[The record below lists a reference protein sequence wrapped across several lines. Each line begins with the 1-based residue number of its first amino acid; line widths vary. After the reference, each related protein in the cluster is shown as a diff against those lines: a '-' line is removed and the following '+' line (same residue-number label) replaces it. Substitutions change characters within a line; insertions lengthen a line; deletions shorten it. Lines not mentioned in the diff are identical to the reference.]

1 MRQLFG
7 SNPLSVRMRTFA
19 GFAVLL
25 LLCAVLA
32 VTSIVGMR
40 VVGRSVEGSRQS
52 SDAAISALELAG
64 HVAELN
70 AEVSRFALTG
80 TAADESAARSQL
92 AATAGAFNK
101 ISQIGGDPAADEIRD
116 AFGRYR
122 TTTEATFETV
132 HDRFQAGD
140 KVKQASAELA
150 NATSAVVGRLLHENK
165 IDAVPNG
172 IRLDEAMQ
180 ASLVAA
186 TRYFS
191 SLNPADANSARAY
204 LQILQ
209 REIDGLTAIAP
220 SLPAMQ
226 RIAAA
231 LPDMAE
237 RYASD
242 IEALIDATDHYRVAT
257 NEQLAAAR
265 TLDAVAKRLEAQNI
279 GTQSLTVASAS
290 RALSDVTFIDVA
302 TAIAVLLIGV
312 ALSYMVSRSIA
323 AAREQ
328 AEKARHLAEEAS
340 HAKSEFLA
348 NMSHEIRTPMNGII
362 GMNGILLRSDLTDE
376 QRECAV
382 AVRDSADALLTL
394 INDILDVSKLEARK
408 LNLEYIDFDLIDTVE
423 ATVSLLG
430 PKAEEKG
437 IELAVFVEPSAR
449 SGFNGDPTRLRQ
461 VLLNLVG
468 NAIKFTD
475 KGGVSIEVTSR
486 RETGPSHRV
495 RFEVTDTGVGMSD
508 EARRGLFEK
517 FTQADSSITR
527 RFGGSG
533 LGLAIS
539 KQIVELMGGKI
550 GVESEEG
557 RGSKFWFEADL
568 MPATSPTVSRRE
580 LPQTLKG
587 LRALLVDDTDMNQR
601 VLSRQLDALG
611 MECVAIEDGFRAIGE
626 IERAWHL
633 GQPFDVVI
641 LDHMMP
647 GISGDTLARRIR
659 QSSGIADTKLIIAS
673 SAGSYGLPPDIQ
685 KIVDVVLTKPIREQS
700 LLDGFASIFG
710 RPGQSDMSAR
720 TAVAREAMEPS
731 AVVPS
736 RPLRVL
742 LAEDHKINQR
752 LAIMLLK
759 SANHQVDL
767 AENGE
772 EAVAAVVK
780 GDYDVVLMDV
790 QMPVLDG
797 VQATKKIRALDPPKS
812 AIPIIALTAHAMA
825 GAREEYLAAGMD
837 DYLSKPLEPN
847 ALFGALARLPTD
859 NGSIAR
865 RAELAEPD
873 LANASAS
880 AEKAF
885 DAIRVATLQRLLPEE
900 ELREFVG
907 MFLASLNTVASR
919 TEELLGIRATD
930 DLAQEAHAWAGTAG
944 NVGAVWL
951 ARCARDLEHAC
962 KNADAAV
969 ILQAAVKLREAV
981 PETERALTQWLN
993 RQNEKAM
1000 VGVIEGDLAAR

>member
-1 MRQLFG
+1 MRKLFG
-7 SNPLSVRMRTFA
+7 SIPLSVRVRTFA

-40 VVGRSVEGSRQS
+40 VVDSSVQESRQS
-52 SDAAISALELAG
+52 SDAAIAALELAG

-80 TAADESAARSQL
+80 TASDEGAARRQL
-92 AATAGAFNK
+92 AATAVAFDS
-101 ISQIGGDPAADEIRD
+101 IPDAGGTVDADDIRPAFAH
-116 AFGRYR
+116 YR
-122 TTTEATFETV
+122 ATTETTFETV
-132 HDRFQAGD
+132 HDRFQAGET
-140 KVKQASAELA
+140 VKQASSELA
-150 NATSAVVGRLLHENK
+150 NATSALVNRLLREK
-165 IDAVPNG
+165 PSDAAPNAV
-172 IRLDEAMQ
+172 RLDESME
-180 ASLVAA
+180 ASLIAA

-191 SLNPADANSARAY
+191 SLNPADANSAKA
-204 LQILQ
+204 LLKILQ
-209 REIDGLTAIAP
+209 GEIEELG
-220 SLPAMQ
+220 PASGGVPALQ
-226 RIAAA
+226 RIADA
-231 LPDMAE
+231 LPGMAQ
-237 RYASD
+237 RYAAA
-242 IEALIDATDHYRVAT
+242 IEVLISATDRYRVAT
-257 NEQLAAAR
+257 KEQLEAAR
-265 TLDAVAKRLEAQNI
+265 ALDGIAKDLEAHNI
-279 GTQSLTVASAS
+279 GVQGQMVSAAT
-290 RALSDVTFIDVA
+290 RALSDVTLVDVI
-302 TAIAVLLIGV
+302 TAIAVLLIGIT
-312 ALSYMVSRSIA
+312 LSYMVSRSIA

-328 AEKARHLAEEAS
+328 AEKARQLAEEAS
-340 HAKSEFLA
+340 RAKSEFLA

-362 GMNGILLRSDLTDE
+362 GMNGILLRSDLADE

-382 AVRDSADALLTL
+382 AVRDSAEALLTL
-394 INDILDVSKLEARK
+394 INDILDVSKLEARR
-408 LNLEYIDFDLIDTVE
+408 LDLEYIDFDLIDTVE

-486 RETGPSHRV
+486 REEGPSQRV

-508 EARRGLFEK
+508 EARQRLFQK
-517 FTQADSSITR
+517 FSQADSSITR

-539 KQIVELMGGKI
+539 KQIVELMGGEI

-557 RGSKFWFEADL
+557 RGSKFWFEVHL
-568 MPATSPTVSRRE
+568 IPATSPTVSRRE

-587 LRALLVDDTDMNQR
+587 LRALLVDDIDMNQR

-611 MECVAIEDGFRAIGE
+611 MECVAINDGFRALGE

-647 GISGDTLARRIR
+647 GISGETLARRIR
-659 QSSGIADTKLIIAS
+659 QTSGIADTKLIIAS
-673 SAGSYGLPPDIQ
+673 SAGSYGLSPDIQ

-710 RPGQSDMSAR
+710 RPGQNDMSPRALAAQE
-720 TAVAREAMEPS
+720 TTEPS
-731 AVVPS
+731 PAAPS

-759 SANHQVDL
+759 SANHEVDL

-797 VQATKKIRALDPPKS
+797 VQATKQIRALDPPKKT
-812 AIPIIALTAHAMA
+812 IPIIALTAHAMA

-837 DYLSKPLEPN
+837 DYLSKPLEPD
-847 ALFGALARLPTD
+847 ALFGALARLPA
-859 NGSIAR
+859 SS
-865 RAELAEPD
+865 
-873 LANASAS
+873 ASATPTAEIAAADPANLS
-880 AEKAF
+880 ANAEKAF
-885 DAIRVATLQRLLPEE
+885 DPVRVATLQRLLPEE

-907 MFLASLNTVASR
+907 MFLTSLNSIPAR
-919 TEELLGIRATD
+919 AEELIAVKAID
-930 DLAQEAHAWAGTAG
+930 DLAQEAHALAGTAG
-944 NVGAVWL
+944 NVGAVWI
-951 ARCARDLEHAC
+951 AGCARGLQQAC
-962 KNADAAV
+962 KNADAAA
-969 ILQAAVKLREAV
+969 ISRAAAKLQAAV
-981 PETERALTQWLN
+981 PETERALTQWLT
-993 RQNEKAM
+993 RQHANAM
-1000 VGVIEGDLAAR
+1000 AEDA

>member
-1 MRQLFG
+1 MGQILG
-7 SNPLSVRMRTFA
+7 SGRFSVRLRTFA

-40 VVGRSVEGSRQS
+40 VVDRSVEESRQS

-64 HVAELN
+64 HVRELN

-80 TAADESAARSQL
+80 TASDEGAARQQL
-92 AATAGAFNK
+92 AATAAAFDS
-101 ISQIGGDPAADEIRD
+101 IPDAGGTVGSDDIRPAFAH
-116 AFGRYR
+116 YR
-122 TTTEATFETV
+122 ATTETTFETV
-132 HDRFQAGD
+132 HNRFQAGET
-140 KVKQASAELA
+140 VKQASSELA
-150 NATSAVVGRLLHENK
+150 NATSAVVSRLLHEK
-165 IDAVPNG
+165 RIDAVPSG
-172 IRLDEAMQ
+172 VRLDESMQ

-191 SLNPADANSARAY
+191 SLNPADANSAKAF
-204 LQILQ
+204 LKILQ
-209 REIDGLTAIAP
+209 REIADLGPASQDIPALQRIADA
-220 SLPAMQ
+220 LPAMAQ
-226 RIAAA
+226 RYAAA
-231 LPDMAE
+231 
-237 RYASD
+237 
-242 IEALIDATDHYRVAT
+242 IEALISATDDYRVAT
-257 NEQLAAAR
+257 KEQLEAAR
-265 TLDAVAKRLEAQNI
+265 ALDGIAKDLEAHNI
-279 GTQSLTVASAS
+279 GAQGQMVSAAT

-302 TAIAVLLIGV
+302 TAIAVLLIGI

-328 AEKARHLAEEAS
+328 AEKARQLAEEAS

-382 AVRDSADALLTL
+382 AVRDSAEALLTL
-394 INDILDVSKLEARK
+394 INDILDVSKLEARR
-408 LNLEYIDFDLIDTVE
+408 LDLEYIDFDLIDTVE

-486 RETGPSHRV
+486 REEGPSHRV
-495 RFEVTDTGVGMSD
+495 RFDVTDTGVGMSD
-508 EARRGLFEK
+508 EARHRLFEK
-517 FTQADSSITR
+517 FSQADSSITR

-539 KQIVELMGGKI
+539 KQIVELMGGEI

-557 RGSKFWFEADL
+557 RGSKFWFEVDL

-587 LRALLVDDTDMNQR
+587 LRALLVDDIDMNQR

-611 MECVAIEDGFRAIGE
+611 MECVAINDGFRAIGE

-633 GQPFDVVI
+633 GEPFDVVI

-647 GISGDTLARRIR
+647 GISGETLARRIR
-659 QSSGIADTKLIIAS
+659 QSAGIADTKLIIAS
-673 SAGSYGLPPDIQ
+673 SAGSYGLSPDIQ

-710 RPGQSDMSAR
+710 RPGQSDMSSRAP
-720 TAVAREAMEPS
+720 VAQETMASSPVAS
-731 AVVPS
+731 S

-752 LAIMLLK
+752 LAILLLK
-759 SANHQVDL
+759 SANHEVDL

-780 GDYDVVLMDV
+780 DDYDVVLMDV
-790 QMPVLDG
+790 QMPILDG
-797 VQATKKIRALDPPKS
+797 VQATKQIRALGPPKS
-812 AIPIIALTAHAMA
+812 TIPIIALTAHAMA

-837 DYLSKPLEPN
+837 DYLSKPLEPD
-847 ALFGALARLPTD
+847 ALFGALARLPT
-859 NGSIAR
+859 NNASAAR
-865 RAELAEPD
+865 TTEIAELEPVK
-873 LANASAS
+873 LPAS

-885 DAIRVATLQRLLPEE
+885 DPIRIATLQRLLPEE
-900 ELREFVG
+900 ELREFVR
-907 MFLASLNTVASR
+907 MFLASLNTVAAR
-919 TEELLGIRATD
+919 TEELIAAKAID
-930 DLAQEAHAWAGTAG
+930 DLAQEAHALAGTAG
-944 NVGAVWL
+944 NVGAVWI
-951 ARCARDLEHAC
+951 ARCARELQHAC
-962 KNADAAV
+962 KDADAAV
-969 ILQAAVKLREAV
+969 ISQAAVKLREAI
-981 PETERALTQWLN
+981 PETERALMQWLN
-993 RQNEKAM
+993 SHNAAAM
-1000 VGVIEGDLAAR
+1000 AEHS